1 MSRKSP
7 RFIPAGSTIEITAK
21 TVASRFLLR
30 PSPELN
36 AAILAI
42 LGRALSLFPVELHAF
57 AFLSNHWHALVTVAD
72 ARAAKQFIQH
82 VHSTLATAVNRL
94 TGWAGPVFRKASTIV
109 VSPDAEEARLSYVL
123 AQGAKEGLV
132 ASPLEW
138 PGAHCARALVGLEAL
153 RGVWRDRTYEA
164 RLSTP
169 RRGRKPVPAEVRTEY
184 RIELA
189 PLPTWGH
196 LTVEERQSRA
206 RELVAAI
213 ETDARERHPRPL
225 GVSAICAQ
233 DPFARPSEIKR
244 STAPRIHTF
253 SRETRAAFGAAY
265 IAFRAEYFEAR
276 AMLRAGQLARLPA
289 GCFPPVT
296 PFQSE
301 PSIIWAALQ
310 PTRSHSDTQRGKERD
325 AFQKTAGALREV
337 DYVAEG
343 LHDRS

>member
-1 MSRKSP
+1 MGRKSP

-21 TVASRFLLR
+21 VVASRFLLR

-57 AFLSNHWHALVTVAD
+57 AFLSNHWHALLTVAD
-72 ARAAKQFIQH
+72 ARASKQFIQH

-94 TGWAGPVFRKASTIV
+94 TGWAGPVFQKASTVIV
-109 VSPDAEEARLSYVL
+109 APDAEEARLRYVL

-138 PGAHCARALVGLEAL
+138 PGAHCARALVGLEEL
-153 RGVWRDRTYEA
+153 RGVWRDRTYAA

-169 RRGRKPVPAEVRTEY
+169 RRGRQPVPAEVRTEY

-189 PLPTWGH
+189 PLPSWRH
-196 LTVEERQSRA
+196 LTVEERQARA
-206 RELVAAI
+206 RELVAGI
-213 ETDARERHPRPL
+213 EADAREHHPRPL
-225 GVSAICAQ
+225 GVDAICAQ
-233 DPFARPSEIKR
+233 DPFARPQEIKR
-244 STAPRIHTF
+244 SPAPRIHTF
-253 SRETRAAFGAAY
+253 SHETRVAFDAAY
-265 IAFRAEYFEAR
+265 ISFREQYIEAR
-276 AMLRAGQLARLPA
+276 GMLRAGQLARLPA

-301 PSIIWAALQ
+301 TSIVWAASQ
-310 PTRSHSDTQRGKERD
+310 PTRSRPDTALGKRGE
-325 AFQKTAGALREV
+325 AFQSADAALGEV
-337 DYVAEG
+337 GYVAEG
-343 LHDRS
+343 LHDRW

>member
-94 TGWAGPVFRKASTIV
+94 TGWAGPVMQKAGVVI

-132 ASPLEW
+132 ASALEW
-138 PGAHCARALVGLEAL
+138 PGAHCARALVGLEEL
-153 RGVWRDRTYEA
+153 RGVWRDRTYAA

-169 RRGRKPVPAEVRTEY
+169 RRGRQPVPAEVQTTY

-189 PLPTWGH
+189 PLPSWRH
-196 LTVEERQSRA
+196 LTVEQRQARA

-213 ETDARERHPRPL
+213 DADARERHPRPL

-233 DPFARPSEIKR
+233 DPFERPSVIKR
-244 STAPRIHTF
+244 SPAPLIHTF
-253 SRETRAAFGAAY
+253 SAETRAAFGAAY
-265 IAFRAEYFEAR
+265 LAFRAEYVEAR
-276 AMLRAGQLARLPA
+276 AMLRARQRARLPA

-301 PSIIWAALQ
+301 PSIVWATLQ
-310 PTRSHSDTQRGKERD
+310 PARWRPQPD
-325 AFQKTAGALREV
+325 APRPNGHETFQSSSGALC
-337 DYVAEG
+337 
-343 LHDRS
+343 

>member
-94 TGWAGPVFRKASTIV
+94 TGWAGPVMQKAGIV
-109 VSPDAEEARLSYVL
+109 IVSPDAEEARLSYVL

-138 PGAHCARALVGLEAL
+138 PGAHCARALVGLEEL

-164 RLSTP
+164 RLNTP
-169 RRGRKPVPAEVRTEY
+169 RRGRQAVPAEVRTEY

-189 PLPTWGH
+189 PLPSWGH
-196 LTVEERQSRA
+196 LTVAERQSRA
-206 RELVAAI
+206 RELIAAI

-225 GVSAICAQ
+225 GVSALCAQ
-233 DPFARPSEIKR
+233 DPFERPSVIKR
-244 STAPRIHTF
+244 SPPPRIHTF
-253 SRETRAAFGAAY
+253 SAETRATFDAAY
-265 IAFRAEYFEAR
+265 LAFRAEYVEAR
-276 AMLRAGQLARLPA
+276 AMLRAGRLARLPA

-296 PFQSE
+296 PFQSQ
-301 PSIIWAALQ
+301 PSIVWTTLQ
-310 PTRSHSDTQRGKERD
+310 PSRSRPQPDTPRRNEHEG
-325 AFQKTAGALREV
+325 FQSTSGALC
-337 DYVAEG
+337 
-343 LHDRS
+343 

>member
-72 ARAAKQFIQH
+72 AHAAKQFIQH

-94 TGWAGPVFRKASTIV
+94 TGWAGPVMQKAGIVV

-138 PGAHCARALVGLEAL
+138 PGVHCARTLVGLEEL
-153 RGVWRDRTYEA
+153 HGVWRDRTYAA

-169 RRGRKPVPAEVRTEY
+169 RRGRQPVPAEVHTTY
-184 RIELA
+184 RIKLA
-189 PLPTWGH
+189 PLPSWRH
-196 LTVEERQSRA
+196 LTPEQRHARA

-213 ETDARERHPRPL
+213 DTNARERHPRPL
-225 GVSAICAQ
+225 GAKVICAQ
-233 DPFARPSEIKR
+233 DPFARPNVIKR
-244 STAPRIHTF
+244 SPAPRIHTF
-253 SRETRAAFGAAY
+253 SAETRAAFAAAY
-265 IAFRAEYFEAR
+265 LAFRAEYVEAR
-276 AMLRAGQLARLPA
+276 TMLRARQLARLPA

-301 PSIIWAALQ
+301 PSIVWTTLQ
-310 PTRSHSDTQRGKERD
+310 PSRSRPQPDTPPRNEH
-325 AFQKTAGALREV
+325 
-337 DYVAEG
+337 EG
-343 LHDRS
+343 LQSSSGAAC

>member
-94 TGWAGPVFRKASTIV
+94 TGWAGPVMQKAGIV
-109 VSPDAEEARLSYVL
+109 IVSPDAEEARLSYVL

-132 ASPLEW
+132 ASALEW
-138 PGAHCARALVGLEAL
+138 PGAHCARALVGLEEL
-153 RGVWRDRTYEA
+153 RGVWRDRTYAA

-169 RRGRKPVPAEVRTEY
+169 RRGRQPVPAEVQTTY

-189 PLPTWGH
+189 PLPSWRH
-196 LTVEERQSRA
+196 LTVEQRRARA
-206 RELVAAI
+206 RELVDAI
-213 ETDARERHPRPL
+213 DADARERHPRPL

-233 DPFARPSEIKR
+233 DPFERPSVIKR
-244 STAPRIHTF
+244 YPAPLIHTF
-253 SRETRAAFGAAY
+253 STETRAAFGAAY
-265 IAFRAEYFEAR
+265 LAFRAEYVEAR
-276 AMLRAGQLARLPA
+276 AMLRARQRARLPA

-301 PSIIWAALQ
+301 PSIVWATLQ
-310 PTRSHSDTQRGKERD
+310 PARWQPQPDTPRPNEHETVQSSS
-325 AFQKTAGALREV
+325 GALC
-337 DYVAEG
+337 
-343 LHDRS
+343 

>member
-109 VSPDAEEARLSYVL
+109 VSPDAEEARLRYLL

-138 PGAHCARALVGLEAL
+138 PSAHCARALVGLEEL
-153 RGVWRDRTYEA
+153 RGVWRNRTYEA

-169 RRGRKPVPAEVRTEY
+169 RRGRKPVPAEARTVY

-189 PLPTWGH
+189 PLPSWAH

-206 RELVAAI
+206 RELVAGI
-213 ETDARERHPRPL
+213 EADARERHPRPL

-233 DPFARPSEIKR
+233 DPFARPTEIKR
-244 STAPRIHTF
+244 ASAPRIHTF
-253 SRETRAAFGAAY
+253 SRETRAAFDAAD
-265 IAFRAEYFEAR
+265 IAFRAEYIEAR
-276 AMLRAGQLARLPA
+276 AMLRAGKLARLPA

-301 PSIIWAALQ
+301 ASIVWSQPSHA
-310 PTRSHSDTQRGKERD
+310 RSHPARTRRKRREE
-325 AFQKTAGALREV
+325 FQPAAGASREGN
-337 DYVAEG
+337 YIAEG
-343 LHDRS
+343 LHDPS